1 MSRHQTA
8 KGREFNMQAF
18 AGARGGTT
26 AVGNTF
32 RNAQG
37 DLLGPGG
44 KVIAT
49 AQQITNKV
57 YDNGGAQTKT
67 VKINPMEQEI
77 SRKEVMGADGSSKW
91 EVTYADGSVEII
103 DGTGSAP
110 APQAAQS
117 APVDIDGK
125 QTGKFEL

>member
-1 MSRHQTA
+1 MSRHKTA

-18 AGARGGTT
+18 AGSRGTTT

-49 AQQITNKV
+49 SQQITNKV
-57 YDNGGAQTKT
+57 YDTGSAPQSKT

-77 SRKEVMGADGSSKW
+77 SRKEVVGADGVTRW

-103 DGTGSAP
+103 GAPEAP
-110 APQAAQS
+110 APTAAK
-117 APVDIDGK
+117 VDIDK
-125 QTGKFEL
+125 QTTGKFEL

>member
-18 AGARGGTT
+18 AGARGNTT

-57 YDNGGAQTKT
+57 YDTGGAQTKT

-77 SRKEVMGADGSSKW
+77 SRKEVVGADGATRW
-91 EVTYADGSVEII
+91 EVTYADGSVEIV
-103 DGTGSAP
+103 GEPMAAP
-110 APQAAQS
+110 ATAAPAS
-117 APVDIDGK
+117 VDIDGK

>member
-18 AGARGGTT
+18 AGARGNTT

-57 YDNGGAQTKT
+57 YDNGGAQAKT

-103 DGTGSAP
+103 DGAGS
-110 APQAAQS
+110 APQAAQP

>member
-18 AGARGGTT
+18 AGARGNTT

-57 YDNGGAQTKT
+57 YDTGGTQAKT

-77 SRKEVMGADGSSKW
+77 GRKEVVGADGATRW
-91 EVTYADGSVEII
+91 EVTYADGSVEIV
-103 DGTGSAP
+103 GTPISTP
-110 APQAAQS
+110 TPQS
-117 APVDIDGK
+117 AAVDIDGK

>member
-103 DGTGSAP
+103 DGTDS
-110 APQAAQS
+110 APQAAPS